1 MHLEILILVSVIDD
15 PGGYQHKILPA
26 CQINDADILIYDFTD
41 DRRELIG
48 DIAQHLT
55 RSLPSCSLYTGS
67 HCK

>member
-48 DIAQHLT
+48 DIAQHI
-55 RSLPSCSLYTGS
+55 
-67 HCK
+67 